1 MANFVEEKYV
11 YEDTTGNITD
21 KARGIWE
28 QLMRCMDKDIIGL
41 KLDELYP
48 AKTFSEIIEA
58 PIPSA
63 TLTALVKRGLLHCDG
78 KVNGLNVYAI
88 TSEILEY
95 YRGVYVP
102 TKERYKSDLNAYFS
116 RRG

>member
-11 YEDTTGNITD
+11 YEEIAGNITD
-21 KARGIWE
+21 KARNVWE
-28 QLMRCMDKDIIGL
+28 QLMKCIDEEIIGF
-41 KLDELYP
+41 KFDETYT
-48 AKTFSEIIEA
+48 AKTLSEIVGYT
-58 PIPSA
+58 IPSS
-63 TLTALVKRGLLHCDG
+63 TLMALVKRGLLHCDG

-95 YRGVYVP
+95 YRGVYMP
-102 TKERYKSDLNAYFS
+102 TKERYKTDLDAHFS